1 MKVRKDM
8 SASDC
13 DHDCAITASP
23 QDDRYR
29 RVLWGAL
36 GINLAMFA
44 VEIAASFLSA
54 SVSLRADALDFLGD
68 AANYALALA
77 VFDMALRRR
86 AAAALLKGGVMG
98 AFGAWVVGS
107 TIYHAVFATV
117 PQAEI
122 MSTVGFAA
130 FAANIAVTAL
140 LYRYRRG
147 DSQALSVWLCTRND
161 CLVNL
166 AVIAAGAGVWASGT
180 PWPDIAVA
188 AVIAWLGLSSAARVI
203 RLALRE
209 RRGSAAAVATG
220 E

>member
-1 MKVRKDM
+1 MGGNC
-8 SASDC
+8 C
-13 DHDCAITASP
+13 DDDCAEP
-23 QDDRYR
+23 PPRQDERYR
-29 RVLWGAL
+29 RILWIA
-36 GINLAMFA
+36 FA
-44 VEIAASFLSA
+44 VNLTMFVVEIVASLVSA

-77 VFDMALRRR
+77 VFGMALRWR
-86 AAAALLKGGVMG
+86 AGAALLKGGVMG
-98 AFGAWVVGS
+98 AFGLWVAGS
-107 TIYHAVFATV
+107 TIYHAIVATI
-117 PQAEI
+117 PQAEV
-122 MSTVGFAA
+122 MSAVGLVA
-130 FAANIAVTAL
+130 FTANIAVAAL

-188 AVIAWLGLSSAARVI
+188 AVIASLGLSSAVRVI
-203 RLALRE
+203 RRALGE
-209 RRGSAAAVATG
+209 MSTAPEAVSA